1 MISGRAFLY
10 QTIDGVVY
18 HVSRT
23 VTEIKSW
30 SSDEPIVA
38 FVDADSESGMP
49 KSFLRRH
56 SVQIIAA
63 SSPGGTEQSWL
74 KQGDSLAFVATLG
87 ADLWSPGELFLT
99 GFVIP
104 LCV

>member
-10 QTIDGVVY
+10 QTVNGVVY

-23 VTEIKSW
+23 VKEIKSW
-30 SSDEPIVA
+30 PSAEPIVA
-38 FVDADSESGMP
+38 FVDADSGSMP
-49 KSFLRRH
+49 ASFLRRH

-74 KQGDSLAFVATLG
+74 KQGDSLGFVATLG
-87 ADLWSPGELFLT
+87 ADLWSPDELFLT
-99 GFVIP
+99 GSVIL
-104 LCV
+104 LCA